1 MKKERWAFR
10 LAPQLVG
17 KAQQAYAGMSV
28 ADAGDYEK
36 LKAAVLWRYDITE
49 ESYWQR
55 FRSAKL
61 KAGESVTESLAR
73 IEDLAGKWMK
83 SAKLRDEVVDLV
95 LMEQLL
101 TMLPENV

>member
-1 MKKERWAFR
+1 MKEERWAFR

-17 KAQQAYAGMSV
+17 KAQQAYAGVSV

-36 LKAAVLWRYDITE
+36 LKAAILRRYDITE
-49 ESYWQR
+49 KSYRQR

-73 IEDLAGKWMK
+73 IVDLAGKWMK
-83 SAKLRDEVVDLV
+83 SAKSRDEV
-95 LMEQLL
+95 
-101 TMLPENV
+101 